1 LSRILDERV
10 DRDFAGLIQDALS
23 LQLDQLA
30 GHRAH
35 LARRSRLNRSLAILV
50 ATFGAVAA
58 ATTLWWLIRDFK
70 HPVGRLIAGA
80 EALARGDR
88 AHRISPL
95 GSRELDGVAKALNR
109 MADEI
114 AAREQV
120 LERANKRLEAAVAE
134 RTADLERL
142 LATLKDAE
150 HARRRLLADVSH
162 ELRTPLTIIR
172 GEADIALRGN
182 DRSIAEYRVAL
193 ARCRDAAAHTS
204 RLVDDLLFIARRE
217 SRETRLALRLVDL
230 VALIPAV
237 VEEARSLI
245 QNRGGTV
252 SVQSALTSAPMRAD
266 PDRLRQVILILLDNA
281 LRHGGGCVDLRLGP
295 SAVGYRIGVFD
306 QGPGLS
312 EADLSRVFQRFFRG
326 GSAMRDGES
335 GVGLGLPVA
344 KAIVEAHEGTIA
356 VTSRLGEGTQV
367 TVELPA
373 EIPVKVAS

>member
-1 LSRILDERV
+1 
-10 DRDFAGLIQDALS
+10 
-23 LQLDQLA
+23 
-30 GHRAH
+30 
-35 LARRSRLNRSLAILV
+35 LV

-70 HPVGRLIAGA
+70 QPVGRLIAGA

-88 AHRISPL
+88 DHRISPL
-95 GSRELDGVAKALNR
+95 GSGELDGVARALNR

-120 LERANKRLEAAVAE
+120 LELANKRLEAAVAE

-150 HARRRLLADVSH
+150 KARRRLLADVSH

-172 GEADIALRGN
+172 GEADIALRGG
-182 DRSIAEYRVAL
+182 DRPIAEYREAL
-193 ARCRDAAAHTS
+193 SRCRDAAAHTA

-217 SRETRLALRLVDL
+217 SRETRLALRVVDL
-230 VALIPAV
+230 AAFLPAV

-245 QNRGGTV
+245 QNRGGAV
-252 SVQSALTSAPMRAD
+252 SVQSDLSHAPMRAD

-281 LRHGGGCVDLRLGP
+281 LRYGGGRVEIRLES
-295 SAVGYRIGVFD
+295 SALGYRIQVSD

-326 GSAMRDGES
+326 GSAVRDGES

-356 VTSRLGEGTQV
+356 VTSRLGEGTRV
-367 TVELPA
+367 TLDLPA
-373 EIPVKVAS
+373 EIPVRAAS